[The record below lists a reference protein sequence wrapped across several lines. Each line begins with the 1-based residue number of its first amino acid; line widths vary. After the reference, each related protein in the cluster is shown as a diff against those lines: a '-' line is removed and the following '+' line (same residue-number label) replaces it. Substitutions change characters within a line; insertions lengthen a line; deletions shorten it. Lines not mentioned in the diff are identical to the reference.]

1 MVSLSS
7 AQVRR
12 PLAPLWKVVVNL
24 VVNFAPGSWRQ
35 EAALANSGTSESQRP
50 FKSCTF
56 ADNNFILL
64 TMISLTMILHLNDL
78 TMLIDMV
85 LSVAKE

>member
-1 MVSLSS
+1 M
-7 AQVRR
+7 
-12 PLAPLWKVVVNL
+12 VVNL

-50 FKSCTF
+50 FKSCAF
-56 ADNNFILL
+56 ADNDFADNYFADN
-64 TMISLTMILHLNDL
+64 SLNDL

-85 LSVAKE
+85 LSVAKD